1 VLTEDYTPDLADGF
15 DDGREEIAPGVRLF
29 LLEAAPETEQG
40 LRAIALADHPNGEV
54 VSGWLPSQPQ
64 SRGRMIVQVC
74 ELGDVTRAA
83 LERVWALAIL
93 MPGETVAAVYELAA
107 DVDAPQIPTIR
118 RWTFDATYTTQ
129 PFAPVEGVLYG
140 FTDNPTPFVTV

>member
-83 LERVWALAIL
+83 LERVWARPTFEVNGLLSGFTGDGAKAPTGLA
-93 MPGETVAAVYELAA
+93 GG
-107 DVDAPQIPTIR
+107 
-118 RWTFDATYTTQ
+118 TQ
-129 PFAPVEGVLYG
+129 PDAAGRLGEKLRRHPE
-140 FTDNPTPFVTV
+140 DNRGKFSDQRV